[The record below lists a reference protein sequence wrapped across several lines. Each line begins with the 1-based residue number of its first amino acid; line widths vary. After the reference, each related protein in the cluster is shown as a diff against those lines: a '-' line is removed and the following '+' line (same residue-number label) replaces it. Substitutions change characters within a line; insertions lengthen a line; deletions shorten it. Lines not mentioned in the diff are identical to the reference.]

1 MESPEIDTNMETPA
15 TIPAQPDFRC
25 RDVATSNLTAVVA
38 SGIDGV
44 QFSPLGL
51 QVEAEE
57 ISSDAYN
64 HLFRS
69 VLSLSKACN
78 WLLGDTLLL
87 GERQW
92 GNRYVDSKYEE
103 AEKATGM
110 SRSTI
115 RDIVMVCRAYPRE
128 TRHPELSFS
137 HHREA
142 AVLGEDFASRENM
155 LTQAAKEKQ
164 SVRDLR
170 KVVRRHQAENMTEEE
185 KRDIMPNDDRPFGFL
200 ELPTKQEA
208 EAALPIAFELD
219 KALVWLSKNPPETL
233 TQHHREEL
241 KLRFALLEEYARSLE
256 AAIEADPD
264 TTQSIV
270 VVDRKAS
277 ISLSE

>member
-1 MESPEIDTNMETPA
+1 MESSEIDTQMETPA
-15 TIPAQPDFRC
+15 TVPAQPDFRC

-51 QVEAEE
+51 QIEAEE

-142 AVLGEDFASRENM
+142 AVLGEDFASRDEM

-170 KVVRRHQAENMTEEE
+170 KVVRQHQADNMTEEE
-185 KRDIMPNDDRPFGFL
+185 KRDIQPNDDRPFGML
-200 ELPTKQEA
+200 KLPTKEEA

-219 KALVWLSKNPPETL
+219 KVLLWLSKNPPEKL
-233 TQHHREEL
+233 TEHHRAEL
-241 KLRFALLEEYARSLE
+241 KKRLDMLTEYARALE
-256 AAIEADPD
+256 SEEESASSSTPRVLHIE
-264 TTQSIV
+264 
-270 VVDRKAS
+270 RKAS
-277 ISLSE
+277 SSL